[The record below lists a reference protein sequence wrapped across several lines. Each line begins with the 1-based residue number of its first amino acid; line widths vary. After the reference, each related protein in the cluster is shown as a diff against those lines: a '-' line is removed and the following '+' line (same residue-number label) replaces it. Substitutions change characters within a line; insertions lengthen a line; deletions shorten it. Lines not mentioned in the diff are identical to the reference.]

1 MHSRNERQVIDL
13 YGNVVSVENEG
24 IDCGPI
30 NEPLNEESEPLNEYE
45 ISLISY
51 LEEKPGANRTD
62 IENTLDISLA
72 TLKRATNSLQKKNL
86 IERIGSRKTGG
97 YYLIARNKMK

>member
-1 MHSRNERQVIDL
+1 ML
-13 YGNVVSVENEG
+13 FFVVDGELNN
-24 IDCGPI
+24 GPI
-30 NEPLNEESEPLNEYE
+30 NEPLNEPLNEND

-72 TLKRATNSLQKKNL
+72 TLKRAINSLQKKNL

>member
-1 MHSRNERQVIDL
+1 ML
-13 YGNVVSVENEG
+13 FFVVDGELNN
-24 IDCGPI
+24 GPI
-30 NEPLNEESEPLNEYE
+30 NEPLNEPLNVYE

-51 LEEKPGANRTD
+51 LKERPGANRND

-72 TLKRATNSLQKKNL
+72 TLKRTINTLQKKNL

-97 YYLIARNKMK
+97 YYLISKRKQDNSK